1 MANIN
6 IGGRLH
12 STASGNVVAGANEIL
27 DDSKGKKQSVI
38 NAETDSALTGKQET
52 ISDLSTI
59 RSGAAAGATA
69 YQKPSGGIPASD
81 IASGVIPAISTN
93 IGTDASSDTKAA
105 SPKAVKTYV
114 DNEDFET
121 PLTPD
126 GTVIITLSN
135 GDKKTIS
142 FNHNHPNYF
151 DKLVGSSIPSGGL
164 VPDTAYKLGTL
175 TGAVTIDLAPAV
187 TGCLNHYFFTFST
200 SSTAPTITWPAS
212 VTKWNG
218 NCVTSNAPVISASKH
233 YEVSILDGV
242 GVIYES

>member
-81 IASGVIPAISTN
+81 IASGVIPAISTD

-151 DKLVGSSIPSGGL
+151 DKLVGSSFRGTCAGHRIQTRNTHGGGDYRPCPGGDGMSQSL
-164 VPDTAYKLGTL
+164 LLHLLHIVHRADHHLACIRNEVERELRDIKRPGNLGIETL
-175 TGAVTIDLAPAV
+175 
-187 TGCLNHYFFTFST
+187 
-200 SSTAPTITWPAS
+200 
-212 VTKWNG
+212 
-218 NCVTSNAPVISASKH
+218 
-233 YEVSILDGV
+233 
-242 GVIYES
+242 